1 MKTLRAHNITKTY
14 QMGNNEVQ
22 ALRGISLE
30 VDKGEFLAITGFSG
44 SGKSTLMH
52 ILGCLDISSGG
63 EYLIDDI
70 SVGESTRDELAQIR
84 NKKIGFVFQK
94 FYLLP
99 DLTACDNVCLPQLYA
114 GIPEAEARK
123 FALEL
128 LDMVELSNR
137 SDHYPYQLSGGQQQ
151 RVAIARSLSNRP
163 SIILADEPTG
173 NLDLETG
180 NTIMDIFR
188 ELNQKHQTTIIIVTH
203 EPVIAQK
210 TNRIIELI
218 DGTIKSDKKVTKRT
232 TKKAS
237 ESLEEKSINAFK
249 KQQREKSEASEKK
262 SRAKSPSKKAKSDDD
277 DEGINGNKEELKKK
291 VAKTLKKVAK
301 KRE

>member
-1 MKTLRAHNITKTY
+1 MKTLQAHNITKTY
-14 QMGNNEVQ
+14 TMGNNEVR
-22 ALRGISLE
+22 ALRGITLD
-30 VDKGEFLAITGFSG
+30 VNKGEFLAITGFSG

-52 ILGCLDISSGG
+52 ILGCLDIPTTG

-99 DLTACDNVCLPQLYA
+99 DLTACDNICLPQLYA
-114 GIPEAEARK
+114 GVPENEARK

-128 LDMVELSNR
+128 LDMVELSHR
-137 SDHYPYQLSGGQQQ
+137 ADHYPYQLSGGQQQ
-151 RVAIARSLSNRP
+151 RVAIARSLSNKP

-173 NLDLETG
+173 NLDFETG
-180 NTIMDIFR
+180 NTIMDIFS
-188 ELNQKHQTTIIIVTH
+188 ELNKNHETTIIVVTH

-218 DGTIKSDKKVTKRT
+218 DGTIKTDKKVTKRST
-232 TKKAS
+232 TKQTTSSLEEQKVEQEPEEKSKAKKAS
-237 ESLEEKSINAFK
+237 GDTD
-249 KQQREKSEASEKK
+249 KK
-262 SRAKSPSKKAKSDDD
+262 SKD
-277 DEGINGNKEELKKK
+277 ELKKK
-291 VAKTLKKVAK
+291 VSNTLKKVAK
-301 KRE
+301 KREEK